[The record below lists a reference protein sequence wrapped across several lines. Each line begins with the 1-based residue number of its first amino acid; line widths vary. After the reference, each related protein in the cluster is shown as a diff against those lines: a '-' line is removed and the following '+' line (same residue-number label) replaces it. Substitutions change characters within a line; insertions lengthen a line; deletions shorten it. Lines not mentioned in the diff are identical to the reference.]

1 VIDIIKM
8 AVAIVFMSVGAFF
21 MLTGSIGLIRFPDVY
36 TRMHA
41 TGKCDT
47 LGEVL
52 ILAGLIIYQG
62 IDLISVKLLFIMAFV
77 LITSPIATH
86 AIFKAALTN
95 GYEMWTKQGR
105 KRWSKEEHK

>member
-1 VIDIIKM
+1 MIETLRM
-8 AVAIVFMSVGAFF
+8 AVAVSFMAIGAFF

-52 ILAGLIIYQG
+52 ILTGLIIYQG
-62 IDLISVKLLFIMAFV
+62 MDIVSMKMLFIIIFI

-86 AIFKAALTN
+86 AMFKAAITN
-95 GYEMWTKQGR
+95 GHEMWTKHGN
-105 KRWSKEEHK
+105 KVWNKEEHR

>member
-1 VIDIIKM
+1 VIESIKM

-21 MLTGSIGLIRFPDVY
+21 MLSGSIGLIRFPDVY

-62 IDLISVKLLFIMAFV
+62 ADFVSMKLLFIMAFI

-95 GYEMWTKQGR
+95 GHEMWTKQGR